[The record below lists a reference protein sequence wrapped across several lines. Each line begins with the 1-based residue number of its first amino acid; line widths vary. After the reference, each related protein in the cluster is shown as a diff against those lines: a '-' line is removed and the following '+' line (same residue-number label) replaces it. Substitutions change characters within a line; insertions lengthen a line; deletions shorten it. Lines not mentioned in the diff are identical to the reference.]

1 MKFGS
6 AGEAGVDSLKAVPQ
20 DRLKPVLRR
29 PGPAVLTLIV
39 AATLLAAPD
48 IPQTRLKDLVTL
60 EGMRDNQLVGY
71 GLVVGLAGT
80 GDKRTTV
87 FSTQSLANML
97 QRMGVTVDPN
107 AIQIKNTAAVI
118 VTATLPA
125 FAQPGTHIDATAS
138 AIGDAQ
144 NLQGGILIL
153 TSLRGANGQV
163 YATAQGPVVTGGF
176 AAGRANNSQTVNH
189 PTVGRIPNGASVER
203 AAPSLTPSNKVDL
216 QLRQSDFTTAARIAE
231 AVNRKFPKSANAE
244 NSALV
249 SVLIPDDYAHRT
261 IEFISELEKLPVD
274 ADQPARVVVN
284 ERTGTIVM
292 GKDVHI
298 KPTAILHGNLT
309 VQIETTFAV
318 SQPDPLSN
326 GKTQVIPKTT
336 ASAKEDTARNVI
348 LRQGATVEEL
358 VRALTAIGSTARDII
373 AILENLRAAG
383 ALEADLEVI

>member
-1 MKFGS
+1 MTPFTGLFS
-6 AGEAGVDSLKAVPQ
+6 STACCWGCFPSNSM
-20 DRLKPVLRR
+20 R
-29 PGPAVLTLIV
+29 TFIF
-39 AATLLAAPD
+39 LLACLLLIPAAPA
-48 IPQTRLKDLVTL
+48 IAETRLKDLITL
-60 EGMRDNQLVGY
+60 EGMRDNDLVGY

-97 QRMGVTVDPN
+97 QRMGVTVDPT
-107 AIQIKNTAAVI
+107 AIRVNNTAAVM
-118 VTATLPA
+118 VTATLQA
-125 FAQPGTHIDATAS
+125 FAQPGTHIDVTAS
-138 AIGDAQ
+138 AIGDAL

-176 AAGRANNSQTVNH
+176 AAGRTGNSQSVNH
-189 PTVGRIPNGASVER
+189 PTVGRVPNGAIVER
-203 AAPSLTPSNKVDL
+203 AAPSLPPSEKVDL

-231 AVNRKFPKSANAE
+231 AVNKKFPKSANAE

-249 SVLIPDDYAHRT
+249 TVHMPEGYAHRN
-261 IEFISELEKLPVD
+261 IEFIAELEKIPVD
-274 ADQPARVVVN
+274 ADQAAKVVVN

-309 VQIETTFAV
+309 VQIETSFAV
-318 SQPDPLSN
+318 SQPTPLSN
-326 GKTQVIPKTT
+326 GGKTEVVPQVTT
-336 ASAKEDTARNVI
+336 AAKEEKARNVI
-348 LRQGATVEEL
+348 LKQGATVEEL

-383 ALEADLEVI
+383 ALEAELEVI

>member
-1 MKFGS
+1 MTPFTGRS
-6 AGEAGVDSLKAVPQ
+6 SCIGFCSDSFLSKIMVPTKRFLI
-20 DRLKPVLRR
+20 RLV
-29 PGPAVLTLIV
+29 
-39 AATLLAAPD
+39 LLAAILTGSLAD
-48 IPQTRLKDLVTL
+48 AQSRLKDLVTM
-60 EGMRDNQLVGY
+60 EGMRENQLVGY

-97 QRMGVTVDPN
+97 QRMGVTVDPT
-107 AIQIKNTAAVI
+107 AIRVNNTAAV
-118 VTATLPA
+118 VLTGTLPA
-125 FAQPGTHIDATAS
+125 FAQPGTHIDVTAS
-138 AIGDAQ
+138 AIGDAA

-176 AAGRANNSQTVNH
+176 AAGRGGNTQTVNH
-189 PTVGRIPNGASVER
+189 PTVGRVPNGATVER
-203 AAPSLTPSNKVDL
+203 VAPSVAPSDKVEL
-216 QLRQSDFTTAARIAE
+216 QLRQADFTTAARIAQ
-231 AVNRKFPKSANAE
+231 AVNKKFPDKANAA

-249 SVLIPDDYAHRT
+249 TVLIPDDYAHRT

-274 ADQPARVVVN
+274 ADQAAKVVVN

-309 VQIETTFAV
+309 VQIETVLDV
-318 SQPDPLSN
+318 SQPPPLSQ
-326 GKTQVIPKTT
+326 GKTEVVPQTTTT
-336 ASAKEDTARNVI
+336 AKDEKARNVI
-348 LRQGATVEEL
+348 LKQGATVEEL

-383 ALEADLEVI
+383 ALEAELEVI